1 MVNPNN
7 EQKDNSAQAL
17 TIGNI
22 PNEPQIWNAIQ
33 RIVRTISRAISV
45 IAVVALIA
53 LVIIICIDVIG
64 GKFFDSPFPG
74 FTGVLGI
81 AQLLAI
87 SFAMGL
93 TFFAGHH
100 IKVELVLNRF
110 PQRTQ
115 AVVNALTN
123 LLGFIL
129 FVLIVW
135 RMIALAVSFQESGQV
150 LDTVYIPLYPF
161 VYATALAFIPVC
173 LGLLVDF
180 VKSLN
185 TVIRKSSNPKIGPQ
199 SLSD

>member
-87 SFAMGL
+87 
-93 TFFAGHH
+93 T
-100 IKVELVLNRF
+100 
-110 PQRTQ
+110 
-115 AVVNALTN
+115 
-123 LLGFIL
+123 
-129 FVLIVW
+129 
-135 RMIALAVSFQESGQV
+135 
-150 LDTVYIPLYPF
+150 
-161 VYATALAFIPVC
+161 
-173 LGLLVDF
+173 
-180 VKSLN
+180 
-185 TVIRKSSNPKIGPQ
+185 
-199 SLSD
+199 